1 MERVVSAFGL
11 FVMIALAWSMSSHRW
26 RVNWRLVAMGL
37 LLQFAFAW
45 LTLRT
50 EPGRMTFDA
59 LGVLFSKIL
68 DFVDA
73 GSVFVFGKSFQSFYF
88 AFKVLPTIIFFSS
101 LMSVLYYMGLMQRM
115 VQAMA
120 FVMQRTMR
128 TSGAESLSAAA
139 NIFVGQTEA
148 PLVIRPY
155 IARMTNSELMAIMVG
170 GFSTIAG
177 GVLAAYVGMGI
188 DAGHLMTASII
199 SAPAGLLIAKVLQPE
214 VDQPDTLG
222 SAETKLPQ
230 SNSNVIEAAAEGEV
244 RRTEIGAQRRGDAD
258 CVLGFDRDARLDVD
272 FVGTILFRTKVVAR
286 GVAGLSLFT
295 AGLADWRA
303 AAGLCARRRVAGHSH
318 GGQRIHRLRAAFRMD
333 QASRSRRDI
342 KRTVASVAD
351 LCLVRLRELRFHRNS
366 NWWYRCVGSGTA
378 QRSRSAG
385 FASDAGW
392 HVGLPHDRVCRRDA
406 AVSGEGMSR
415 VIALEEHPQG
425 VIVPVKAQ
433 PRARRIGLAGQ
444 LAGVLKVQVAQ
455 ASEDGKATDAVL
467 KLLADVLNVKRPQ
480 VKLLSGASSRQKRF
494 LVTDLS
500 LADVSTRLR
509 LKLETV

>member
-230 SNSNVIEAAAEGEV
+230 SNSNVIEAAAEGASEGLKLALNV
-244 RRTEIGAQRRGDAD
+244 AAMLIAFLGLIAMLDWMLTSLGQFYFGQKWSLAALLGYLFSPLAWLIGVPRQDCVHVGELLGIRMVANEFIAYEQLSEWTKHPDFGVTLSERSRVLLTYALCGFANFGSIGIQIGGIGALAPERRSD
-258 CVLGFDRDARLDVD
+258 LARLGLRAMLG
-272 FVGTILFRTKVVAR
+272 GTLACLMTAC
-286 GVAGLSLFT
+286 VAG
-295 AGLADWRA
+295 
-303 AAGLCARRRVAGHSH
+303 
-318 GGQRIHRLRAAFRMD
+318 M
-333 QASRSRRDI
+333 
-342 KRTVASVAD
+342 
-351 LCLVRLRELRFHRNS
+351 
-366 NWWYRCVGSGTA
+366 
-378 QRSRSAG
+378 
-385 FASDAGW
+385 
-392 HVGLPHDRVCRRDA
+392 
-406 AVSGEGMSR
+406 
-415 VIALEEHPQG
+415 
-425 VIVPVKAQ
+425 
-433 PRARRIGLAGQ
+433 
-444 LAGVLKVQVAQ
+444 
-455 ASEDGKATDAVL
+455 
-467 KLLADVLNVKRPQ
+467 LL
-480 VKLLSGASSRQKRF
+480 
-494 LVTDLS
+494 
-500 LADVSTRLR
+500 
-509 LKLETV
+509 

>member
-230 SNSNVIEAAAEGEV
+230 SNSNVIEAAAEGASEGLKLALNV
-244 RRTEIGAQRRGDAD
+244 AAMLIAFLGLIAMLDWMLTSLGQFYFGQKWSLAALLGYLFSPLAWLIGVPRQDCVHVGELLGIRMVANEFIAYEQLSEWTKHPDLGVTLSERSRVLLTYALCGFANFGSIGIQIGGIGALAPERRSD
-258 CVLGFDRDARLDVD
+258 LARLGLRAMLG
-272 FVGTILFRTKVVAR
+272 GTLACLMTAC
-286 GVAGLSLFT
+286 VAG
-295 AGLADWRA
+295 
-303 AAGLCARRRVAGHSH
+303 
-318 GGQRIHRLRAAFRMD
+318 M
-333 QASRSRRDI
+333 
-342 KRTVASVAD
+342 
-351 LCLVRLRELRFHRNS
+351 
-366 NWWYRCVGSGTA
+366 
-378 QRSRSAG
+378 
-385 FASDAGW
+385 
-392 HVGLPHDRVCRRDA
+392 
-406 AVSGEGMSR
+406 
-415 VIALEEHPQG
+415 
-425 VIVPVKAQ
+425 
-433 PRARRIGLAGQ
+433 
-444 LAGVLKVQVAQ
+444 
-455 ASEDGKATDAVL
+455 
-467 KLLADVLNVKRPQ
+467 LL
-480 VKLLSGASSRQKRF
+480 
-494 LVTDLS
+494 
-500 LADVSTRLR
+500 
-509 LKLETV
+509 